1 MANII
6 YPNDYVQAR
15 SPIYVQFAPED
26 AAEEIVIAYPEITVY
41 TGDKTTGV
49 SGGEVVA
56 IEKPSPDGRVL
67 LDLSQIIRAYF
78 VQNYTSHNLPGSGV
92 YHVAQ
97 ALGAALWVKVTSST
111 METDSSYT
119 NGSATFLA
127 MDGYTKWT
135 DGVNKVHT
143 ETILT
148 TPRTIRLLPTQLF
161 NLPVKNTPRVK
172 WAIGEDTDLTPYT
185 AVPATGDDTNL
196 MVVYIPCGR
205 PNIQN
210 IASLTHSLV
219 AAEPTFEMYIKNNG
233 NDATLGNIRIEFVCE
248 PKFQGHYIAFI
259 NTGGVWDTMLFEKK
273 SSEQMTVTADSHRRM
288 IGTWGTRSGED
299 GTQAYGYNQREGLHG
314 RINAM
319 GQETITLNTGFLDE
333 AYNEVMRQLLQSEYF
348 LLDNT
353 TPVQIETVDIEYKTG
368 LNDKLI
374 QYTITFKYAFEAINR
389 AI

>member
-6 YPNDYVQAR
+6 YPADYSQAR

-49 SGGEVVA
+49 SGGQVIQ

-67 LDLSQIIRAYF
+67 LDVSQIIRAYF
-78 VQNYTSHNLPGSGV
+78 VQNYTSHNLPGAGV
-92 YHVAQ
+92 YYVAQ
-97 ALGAALWVKVTSST
+97 ALGAALWVKVASST

-119 NGSATFLA
+119 NGSGTFLA
-127 MDGYTKWT
+127 MDGYSKWG
-135 DGVNKVHT
+135 DGINKVHT

-172 WAIGEDTDLTPYT
+172 WAIGEVGDLTPYNS
-185 AVPATGDDTNL
+185 APASGDDTNL
-196 MVVYIPCGR
+196 MAVYIPCGR

-210 IASLTHSLV
+210 ILSLTHSLV
-219 AAEPTFEMYIKNNG
+219 AAEDTFVMFIQNE
-233 NDATLGNIRIEFVCE
+233 ATSADLANIRIEFVCE

-259 NTGGVWDTMLFEKK
+259 NKWGVWDTMLFEKK
-273 SSEQMTVTADSHRRM
+273 STEKMTVTADNHRRM
-288 IGTWGTRSGED
+288 IGTWGARDGEV

-314 RINAM
+314 RINAI
-319 GQETITLNTGFLDE
+319 GQETITLNTGFLEED
-333 AYNEVMRQLLQSEYF
+333 YNEVMRQLLQSEYF
-348 LLDNT
+348 LMDNT
-353 TPVQIETVDIEYKTG
+353 IPVQIETVEIDYKTG
-368 LNDKLI
+368 VNDRLI
-374 QYTITFKYAFEAINR
+374 QYTITFKYAHETINR